1 MPIAQ
6 TGVTASDYESTKLGM
21 PVAPAY
27 SGSTRTD
34 FYRMEAP

>member
-27 SGSTRTD
+27 SGNTRTD
-34 FYRMEAP
+34 SHQTEAP